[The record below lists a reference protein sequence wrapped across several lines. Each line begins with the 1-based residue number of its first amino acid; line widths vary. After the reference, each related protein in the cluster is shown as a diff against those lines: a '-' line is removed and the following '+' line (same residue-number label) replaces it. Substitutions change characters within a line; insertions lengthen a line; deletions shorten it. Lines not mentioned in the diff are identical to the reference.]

1 MISLEQFYK
10 VQAALDGR
18 RVYKPVVN
26 TKRVRNNKTFP
37 LRRIVKCSECG
48 KGITAGWSKGRSKK
62 YPYYRC
68 STKCQTA
75 SIRAEQLD
83 EEVVR
88 LLRSI
93 SPSKECI
100 ELFTQYVV
108 EEYERRLANVKK
120 AKNVADSEIQ
130 RLKDMRKV
138 LVEKNMMGIYTDEIF
153 MEQNALIE
161 KKLQKAHVAKSNS
174 TLEKYDIQKLT
185 EFIKETLS
193 DLGATYKRSTVPQVK
208 ALLGSIFPSGIQYS
222 NDGTLNHEI
231 NPMYQ
236 AIFNYDTLGVVF
248 GDPTENRT
256 LVTRMRTWCP
266 NR

>member
-1 MISLEQFYK
+1 M
-10 VQAALDGR
+10 
-18 RVYKPVVN
+18 
-26 TKRVRNNKTFP
+26 
-37 LRRIVKCSECG
+37 
-48 KGITAGWSKGRSKK
+48 
-62 YPYYRC
+62 
-68 STKCQTA
+68 
-75 SIRAEQLD
+75 
-83 EEVVR
+83 
-88 LLRSI
+88 
-93 SPSKECI
+93 
-100 ELFTQYVV
+100 FTNFVL
-108 EEYERRLANVKK
+108 EEYERRLKNVKK

-222 NDGTLNHEI
+222 NDGTLKHEI

-236 AIFNYDTLGVVF
+236 SIFNYDTLGVVF
-248 GDPTENRT
+248 GDPTRNRT
-256 LVTRMRTWCP
+256 ALCRMRTCRP
-266 NR
+266 SR